1 MGVNQVVQKIMD
13 YKCKRA
19 NSAGISD
26 NIIAELQLEFP
37 KSYNDASTMVE
48 IAFAVKREEGSQV
61 CQLPFCHTV
70 EAEAL
75 GGLINL
81 SEGKFGPR
89 AATYAYNSVD
99 ELLQLP
105 NIDFNQGRISEVLTA
120 CQMLTARGET
130 VVLEVSGFFT
140 ILNSLIDATKIF
152 KAWRK
157 DAESVGKI
165 FNFLSQNIYS
175 FIAEAKKNGVAIVSY
190 ADPAGSVNIIGPKY
204 TELVARDFT
213 VPFLKKAAD
222 LADDNFMIHL
232 CPKTSLIL
240 FSLGLA
246 QKKPLVLAQRTNYI
260 EACLKAIGREKIIG
274 QTCIKDAQAVLGHGK
289 ITALQFI

>member
-1 MGVNQVVQKIMD
+1 VVQKIVD

-19 NSAGISD
+19 NAAGFSEK
-26 NIIAELQLEFP
+26 IITELKLEFP
-37 KSYNDASTMVE
+37 NSYNDASTMAE
-48 IAFAVKREEGSQV
+48 ISLAIKKEEGSLV
-61 CQLPFCHTV
+61 CLLPFCHTV

-75 GGLINL
+75 GGMINL

-89 AATYAYNSVD
+89 AATYAYNSVE
-99 ELLQLP
+99 ELLHLP
-105 NIDFNQGRISEVLTA
+105 DFDFNQGRISEVLKA
-120 CQMLTARGET
+120 CQMLKAQGET

-140 ILNSLIDATKIF
+140 ILNSSIDVTKIF

-157 DAESVGKI
+157 DAQTVEKI
-165 FNFLSQNIYS
+165 FDFLAQNLHL
-175 FIAEAKKNGVAIVSY
+175 FFEEAKKAGVVMVSY

-213 VPFLKKAAD
+213 VPFLKNAAA
-222 LADDNFMIHL
+222 LADENFIIHL

-240 FSLGLA
+240 LSLGLA
-246 QKKPLVLAQRTNYI
+246 ERKALNFDRRINYL

-274 QTCIKDAQAVLGHGK
+274 QACVKDARAVLNHGK
-289 ITALQFI
+289 IIALQLV